1 MPWPSLRAFLL
12 DRLAGS
18 ASVDA
23 MLAGGEFV
31 DDRGRPWT
39 GEEPYRA
46 NTFIWFHRPLGEEL
60 EVPFPI
66 DVLHRDDRIV
76 VVDKPHFLATM
87 PRGRHIT
94 QTVVVRMRQQLDLP
108 ELSPA
113 HRLDRLTA
121 GVLVLTTERR
131 WRSVYQQLFEARQVT
146 KTYEAIAGWRP
157 LDFPCTVHSHIVK
170 RRGNLQAEQTGSLA
184 ANSETRIELLEA
196 RPPYALYRLTPRTGK
211 THQLRVHLNALGIPI
226 VGDPLYPDVLD
237 VDPGDF
243 TQPLQLVARSLAF
256 TDPIDLRPRRFIS
269 SAVLTWPAPHP

>member
-12 DRLAGS
+12 DRLADS
-18 ASVDA
+18 APVDA
-23 MLAGGEFV
+23 MLAGGKFV

-131 WRSVYQQLFEARQVT
+131 WRSAYQQLFEARQVT

-157 LDFPCTVHSHIVK
+157 LDFPRTVHSHIVK
-170 RRGNLQAEQTGSLA
+170 RRGNLQAEQTGGLA

-237 VDPGDF
+237 VDPGDY

-256 TDPIDLRPRRFIS
+256 TDPIDLRPRSFIS